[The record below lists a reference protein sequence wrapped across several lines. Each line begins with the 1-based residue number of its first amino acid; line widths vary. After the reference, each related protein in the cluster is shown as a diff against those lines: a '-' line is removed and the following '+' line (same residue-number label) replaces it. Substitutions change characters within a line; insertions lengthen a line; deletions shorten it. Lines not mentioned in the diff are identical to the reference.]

1 MALRWVMVRSSP
13 RKEENSPSF
22 AASQPAL
29 WRFSSKRGLAEEVRS
44 LAWILLCAW
53 CFLDIPDWL

>member
-1 MALRWVMVRSSP
+1 
-13 RKEENSPSF
+13 
-22 AASQPAL
+22 L